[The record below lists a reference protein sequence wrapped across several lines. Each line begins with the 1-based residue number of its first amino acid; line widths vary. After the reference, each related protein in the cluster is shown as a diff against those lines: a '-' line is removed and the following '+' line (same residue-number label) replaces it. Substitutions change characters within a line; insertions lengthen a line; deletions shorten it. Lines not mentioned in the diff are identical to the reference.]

1 MKQSLYLLLF
11 FILCTVFEVK
21 SEASYL
27 QYEKFNLIGGT
38 MLFDMEDSVLKEHY
52 KHVMKKQMFGWKTY
66 EIQSRLPVTYI
77 KHTLFSYYNDGFTP
91 IKYAYQA
98 SYDTSQ
104 TFQIN
109 ATGNIGIDMK
119 DDAKS
124 YKNKLDA
131 SLKISA
137 DYKKVTTTK
146 TSIDI
151 KIDVDP
157 KTQVDLYIYGE
168 GYLTNGVA
176 ARYFMFFR
184 ANLGGYEIFE
194 STTEYQR
201 LEKVRI

>member
-1 MKQSLYLLLF
+1 MKQSLYLVLLF
-11 FILCTVFEVK
+11 IICTVFEIN
-21 SEASYL
+21 SEASYM
-27 QYEKFNLIGGT
+27 QYEQLNVIGGT
-38 MLFDMEDSVLKEHY
+38 LLFEMDEKVLKDHY
-52 KHVMKKQMFGWKTY
+52 KHVMKKRMFGWKTY

-77 KHTLFSYYNDGFTP
+77 KHTLFSYYNDGFTA

-98 SYDTSQ
+98 SYETSQ

-131 SLKISA
+131 AIKISA

-168 GYLTNGVA
+168 GFITNGVA
-176 ARYFMFFR
+176 ARYFFFIR

>member
-1 MKQSLYLLLF
+1 MKQSLYLVLF
-11 FILCTVFEVK
+11 FILFTVFEVR

-27 QYEKFNLIGGT
+27 QFEQFNLVGGV
-38 MLFDMEDSVLKEHY
+38 MLFDIEDKVLKDHY
-52 KHVMKKQMFGWKTY
+52 KHVMKKQMFGWKTHA
-66 EIQSRLPVTYI
+66 IHSRLPVTYI

-91 IKYAYQA
+91 IKYAYKA

-109 ATGNIGIDMK
+109 ATGNIGIIMK
-119 DDAKS
+119 DDARS

-131 SLKISA
+131 ALKISA
-137 DYKKVTTTK
+137 DYRKVTTTK

-176 ARYFMFFR
+176 ARYFFFLR